1 MYRFLISFLLLILP
15 FAGARAQ
22 AYRFYGADQLSST
35 MITTLCQDA
44 NGLLWIGTEHGLNR
58 FDGYHFVRR
67 TTQAEEGQTC
77 PMVVTSLL
85 SDREQRLWVGTTR
98 SMLRYDK
105 GTTQFRAVEF
115 PNGFEPRVSS
125 ILQLKDGTLLAATSG
140 YGLYAVDPETMQATQ
155 LEGYGAKD
163 DNDYFGTLYQ
173 ARDGSVWRFGTKN
186 RITCRTPEGK
196 LKIYT
201 SPCGLAVSFFE
212 RDGVLYALCQQ
223 GLLRLSRNGGM
234 EKVETSGVA
243 SHFTNATTD
252 RQGNL
257 YIGTRGDGLYW
268 IQRNT
273 TRPQRFQI
281 VVGGFDLSRARI
293 EAVFVDHQENLWV
306 GCQQRGLLMIPLH
319 RRSLFQTW
327 SFAAQRQETGTCVSA
342 IVPGEGVNVWCT
354 VQGDGVYG
362 FDEMGKI
369 VAHPHAPQGVE
380 TMYRDPD
387 GNYWLGTTSGLWTY
401 DPVTGRATPVPDLDG
416 LQVNTMTDLGNGQ
429 LAVSAYGTGLY
440 IINKVSR
447 TSVRHLTMHDTDT
460 VGRGRLTNDW
470 IYALDTDPKGRL
482 WIGTTSGVSCYDPQ
496 TGSFRTEGWDV
507 LADREACTA
516 LRVLRNGDVLL
527 GMERGMQR
535 WTKKHQM
542 TAEPNTEPLR
552 NITVSYIAED
562 QKGDLWLSTND
573 GIWHWNPKQG
583 KLVAYVESNGLQTR
597 EFVQGAGLQTTDGHI
612 LFGTA
617 DGIACFQPDSLRS
630 HRPEQST
637 IHLTALVIAGEQAN
651 ILTRSNG
658 RNVMQTA
665 IDSCHHFRLSYLD
678 ASFQLEFSLL
688 DFADAADVVFE
699 HRIDGEQRWQNTGL
713 GKNTIAFN
721 HLAPGTYRIQV
732 RALTAGTYTDTET
745 YTIEILP
752 PWWRSTGAYW
762 IYLLLLVTILAYAA
776 ITYRK
781 NIRRQL
787 DEDKMQFLI
796 NATHD
801 IRSPL
806 TLILSPLEK
815 LRSRS
820 SDKDDQAELDII
832 HHNAQRI
839 LALVNQILDLRKI
852 DRQQMRLHPV
862 DIDLTALIEAICHMH
877 DFAAQ
882 EHGFTFRFVHP
893 DEPIH
898 IQADP
903 QQLEKVVANLL
914 SNAFKYTP
922 DGGDITVELNSS
934 DDSVRFS
941 VTDTG
946 PGIPPAAI
954 PHIFERFYQS
964 RQTKQVP
971 GTGIGLHLCHMIVDM
986 HGGKISVQNRTDG
999 QTGSRF
1005 TVELPKQ
1012 SAVANAEQTE
1022 TPAPVVKP
1030 VSKGEVG
1037 NILVVDD
1044 DTDLSAYVARELSPH
1059 FRCQTAKNGNEALQT
1074 LLTAPEGAFAAVVS
1088 DVMMPEMDGFTLLRL
1103 IRTNTRIAHL
1113 PVVML
1118 TSKTDIA
1125 SRLEGL
1131 ERGADAYLA
1140 KPFTTSE
1147 LTATLRNLLAQRQR
1161 LRGKY
1166 SGAQQAGVERAE
1178 VPEQRGNDELLMDR
1192 IMQSINKH
1200 LADSEFTVD
1209 QLCTEVGI
1217 SRAHL
1222 HRKMKE
1228 MTGLPITEFI
1238 RNIRLEQ
1245 AARLLREQ
1253 KLNIT
1258 QVAYTVGFSNL
1269 GYFSTMFRKHFGVAP
1284 RDFVTNN

>member
-1 MYRFLISFLLLILP
+1 
-15 FAGARAQ
+15 
-22 AYRFYGADQLSST
+22 
-35 MITTLCQDA
+35 MITTIDQDA

-58 FDGYHFVRR
+58 FDGYNFVYR
-67 TTQAEEGQTC
+67 TTLAEEANETR
-77 PMVVTSLL
+77 PTEVASLL
-85 SDREQRLWVGTTR
+85 SDSEQRLWVGTAR
-98 SMLRYDK
+98 SMLLYDK
-105 GTTQFRAVEF
+105 GTAKFRAVRF
-115 PNGFEPRVSS
+115 PDGVEPRVASL
-125 ILQLKDGTLLAATSG
+125 LQLRDGTLLAATAG
-140 YGLYAVDPETMQATQ
+140 YGLYAVDPASMQATKVD
-155 LEGYGAKD
+155 GYGEEG
-163 DNDYFGTLYQ
+163 DNDYFNNLYQ
-173 ARDGSVWRFGTKN
+173 ASDGCVWRFGTRN
-186 RITCRTPEGK
+186 RITCRTAEGR
-196 LKIYT
+196 LQVYL
-201 SPCGLAVSFFE
+201 SPCGAVVSFFE
-212 RDGVLYALCQQ
+212 RDNTLYALCQQ
-223 GLLRLSRNGGM
+223 GLLRLNHKRGM
-234 EKVETSGVA
+234 EQMDLPAVA
-243 SHFTNATTD
+243 SHFSQATVD

-268 IQRNT
+268 MPRGAT
-273 TRPQRFQI
+273 HVQRFQATI
-281 VVGGFDLSRARI
+281 GGFDLSRARI
-293 EAVFVDHQENLWV
+293 ESVFVDRQDNLWV

-342 IVPGEGVNVWCT
+342 IVPGEGGNVWCA

-380 TMYRDPD
+380 TLCRDRD
-387 GNYWLGTTSGLWTY
+387 GHFWLGTTDGLWAYNPATGQAS
-401 DPVTGRATPVPDLDG
+401 PVANLSEQ
-416 LQVNTMTDLGNGQ
+416 QVNTIADLGNGQ
-429 LAVSAYGTGLY
+429 LAVSTFGNGLC
-440 IINKVSR
+440 IVDKATQAV
-447 TSVRHLTMHDTDT
+447 VRRLTMHDTDT
-460 VGRGRLTNDW
+460 TGRSRLINDW
-470 IYALDTDPKGRL
+470 IFDMDTDRRGRL
-482 WIGTTSGVSCYDPQ
+482 WIGTSSGISCYDPLS
-496 TGSFRTEGWDV
+496 GSFKTEGWDV

-516 LRVLRNGDVLL
+516 LRVLRSGEVLL
-527 GMERGMQR
+527 ATEQGLQR
-535 WTKKHQM
+535 WTADHRLIP
-542 TAEPNTEPLR
+542 EPKTEPLQ
-552 NITVSYIAED
+552 NSTISYIAED
-562 QKGDLWLSTND
+562 RQGDLWLSTND
-573 GIWHWNPKQG
+573 GIWHWAPRQER
-583 KLVAYVESNGLQTR
+583 LVAYVESNGLQTR
-597 EFVQGAGLQTTDGHI
+597 EFVQGAGLQTADGHI

-617 DGIACFQPDSLRS
+617 DGIARFQPDSLRR
-630 HRPEQST
+630 HRPVQSQ
-637 IHLTALVIAGEQAN
+637 IHLTALVIAGEHAN

-658 RNVMQTA
+658 RHVMQA
-665 IDSCHHFRLSYLD
+665 AVDSCHQFQLSYID

-699 HRIDGEQRWQNTGL
+699 YRIDGEPRWQATRRGSNTV
-713 GKNTIAFN
+713 AFN
-721 HLAPGTYRIQV
+721 HLAPGKYRLSV
-732 RALTAGTYTDTET
+732 RALLAGSYTDTAT

-752 PWWRSTGAYW
+752 PWWRSTWAYW
-762 IYLLLLVTILAYAA
+762 MYALLLLALLAYAA
-776 ITYRK
+776 YTYRK
-781 NIRRQL
+781 NVRRQL

-815 LRSRS
+815 LRARS

-839 LALVNQILDLRKI
+839 LGLVNQILDVRKI
-852 DRQQMRLHPV
+852 DRQQMQLHPL

-882 EHGFTFRFVHP
+882 EHRFTFRFLHPEQPVHAK
-893 DEPIH
+893 
-898 IQADP
+898 ADP

-922 DGGDITVELNSS
+922 DGGEITVELTPQ
-934 DDSVRFS
+934 DDAIQFS

-946 PGIPPAAI
+946 PGIAPAAI

-964 RQTKQVP
+964 RATKQVP
-971 GTGIGLHLCHMIVDM
+971 GTGIGLHLCHMIVEM
-986 HGGKISVQNRTDG
+986 HGGKISAENRTDG

-1005 TVELPKQ
+1005 TVVLPNQ
-1012 SAVANAEQTE
+1012 PAASAVPPAE
-1022 TPAPVVKP
+1022 TPAPTAKP
-1030 VSKGEVG
+1030 VGKIEGGS
-1037 NILVVDD
+1037 ILVVDD

-1059 FRCQTAKNGNEALQT
+1059 FHCQTAKNGNEALQT
-1074 LLTAPEGAFAAVVS
+1074 LLTAPEGAFSAVVS

-1178 VPEQRGNDELLMDR
+1178 LPEQRGNDELLMDR

-1200 LADSEFTVD
+1200 LADSEFSVD
-1209 QLCTEVGI
+1209 QLCSEVGI

-1284 RDFVTNN
+1284 RDFVTKE